1 MIPRF
6 RTPLGTVLIFLV
18 PVGFPAS
25 AQTPDATSSPLREI
39 HAVGEKLL
47 TEAQVVAITGLTPGV
62 QIGKNDLQSAADKL
76 VQSGLFAK
84 VSYNYQTKVAGVFV
98 TYHVEESPRI
108 PVYFDNLPW
117 FTDSALGDAIR
128 AKCPFFDG
136 RLPEA
141 GAAVDQAV
149 DAVKELLASRGVQG
163 SVEHIVVANP
173 TGEGN
178 VQEIRIEGAALQI
191 GKLEFSDPALTA
203 SKAVQQHLSE
213 ILGKPYSRMTIDLF
227 LAEAIKPIYQQ
238 KGFLSAKLG
247 TQKSLLLIDGFY
259 RFGKK
264 EIDGH
269 SRIGLSENLGEMLLH
284 GFGRRKC
291 WIAEFQLCN
300 LQCGAFDADFLYVT
314 FTSRICDDNVLHR
327 ALHAAGRQQLLHGV
341 DSLIHGGPGFRQP
354 PVEERTFS
362 ADGIAQRGIR
372 EPWEIIEIYRD
383 SRRFFDMISHEN
395 PGDLCLVVVTYL
407 GKEAALDKLVGG
419 GLQIILADL
428 DARGQAG
435 YGDDLS
441 FGEEFFSYRVDFA
454 QRRGGGVRCLRRG
467 REANRHK

>member
-6 RTPLGTVLIFLV
+6 RTPLGTVLLFLV
-18 PVGFPAS
+18 PVGFPSS

-39 HAVGEKLL
+39 HALGEKLL
-47 TEAQVVAITGLTPGV
+47 TEAQVVAMTGLTPGA

-84 VSYNYQTKVAGVFV
+84 VSYNFQTKVAGVFV

-108 PVYFDNLPW
+108 PIYFDNLPW

-136 RLPEA
+136 WLPEA

-247 TQKSLLLIDGFY
+247 PPEVRLMSDLDQKLPSQIPVYVPVSPGDIYRWQQIRWTGNTLVSEFALSALLGIKHGDVADGLQIEAGWDRVREEYAHRGYLEAKVDPAPAYDEHTHTVSYSVTIHEGSQY
-259 RFGKK
+259 RFGKMILTGISPAA
-264 EIDGH
+264 E
-269 SRIGLSENLGEMLLH
+269 
-284 GFGRRKC
+284 RK
-291 WIAEFQLCN
+291 
-300 LQCGAFDADFLYVT
+300 
-314 FTSRICDDNVLHR
+314 
-327 ALHAAGRQQLLHGV
+327 LHAAWPIAAGDIFDKEEFEELL
-341 DSLIHGGPGFRQP
+341 
-354 PVEERTFS
+354 
-362 ADGIAQRGIR
+362 A
-372 EPWEIIEIYRD
+372 
-383 SRRFFDMISHEN
+383 
-395 PGDLCLVVVTYL
+395 
-407 GKEAALDKLVGG
+407 KLQTHQEQV
-419 GLQIILADL
+419 
-428 DARGQAG
+428 
-435 YGDDLS
+435 
-441 FGEEFFSYRVDFA
+441 FGELPLHYENVGHWLQTDASKGTVDVLLDF
-454 QRRGGGVRCLRRG
+454 
-467 REANRHK
+467 K